1 MSKPKKRK
9 KGGQPGN
16 TNALRH
22 GFYSRKFQELEAAD
36 LDKIRA
42 GLVDEIAML
51 RVSIRRVF
59 DHSTDLA
66 EAIEEIKRDLIEKS
80 ATDGDNS
87 QAFSKLNV
95 LSSALS
101 TLGIATTRLAHML
114 RTQKF
119 LDGGSDDPLE
129 ELILEAL
136 ETME

>member
-1 MSKPKKRK
+1 MSKKKRK

-36 LDKIRA
+36 LDQIRA
-42 GLVDEIAML
+42 GMVDEIAML

-66 EAIEEIKRDLIEKS
+66 EAIEQLKQELIS
-80 ATDGDNS
+80 RTGTDSDNS

-114 RTQKF
+114 RTQQF

-136 ETME
+136 ENMQ

>member
-1 MSKPKKRK
+1 MGKPKKK
-9 KGGQPGN
+9 KRGGQPGN

-22 GFYSRKFQELEAAD
+22 GFYSRKFQDLEAAD

-66 EAIEEIKRDLIEKS
+66 EAIEQLKQDLIS
-80 ATDGDNS
+80 STSSDSDNS

-95 LSSALS
+95 LSNALS

-136 ETME
+136 ETLE